1 MNTDTAKKILKVLGI
16 LTIIFAVFELLSAI
30 AMVGCGSL
38 LGSATSVEGVT
49 VDDAAAVAATS
60 GLITVFGFVVL
71 IEGVIELLLG
81 IFSVRASNDF
91 SKIGPA
97 YTLSIVGL
105 ALSVIGLIMTFVNGG
120 FTASDIISGLVGI
133 VFSGLLFYAAK
144 TIKDAA

>member
-16 LTIIFAVFELLSAI
+16 LTIIFAVFELLSGI
-30 AMVGCGSL
+30 GMVGCGSL

-60 GLITVFGFVVL
+60 GLIMVYGILVL
-71 IEGVIELLLG
+71 VEGIIELLLG

-105 ALSVIGLIMTFVNGG
+105 ILSVIGLIMTFVNGG
-120 FTASDIISGLVGI
+120 FTASDIIGGLVGI
-133 VFSGLLFYAAK
+133 AFSGVLFYAAK